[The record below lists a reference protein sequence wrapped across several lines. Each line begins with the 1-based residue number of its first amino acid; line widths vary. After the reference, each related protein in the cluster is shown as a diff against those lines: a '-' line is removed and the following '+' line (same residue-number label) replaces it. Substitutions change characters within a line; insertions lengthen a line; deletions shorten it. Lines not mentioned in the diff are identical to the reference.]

1 MSIDTEAQSDRLSPR
16 REVGLVA
23 IALSIAAHLGI
34 AIALAAA
41 WVPEELL
48 SSTKR
53 REIVP
58 TDVDVI
64 EEPGSSEAIADV
76 TEKDEDLAQ
85 GVRGARDPEAPPAS
99 PTLAPPA
106 PAAPAARPPPPDA
119 PAKPLETA
127 SATRPAPAAMSSAPA
142 GNPAPSG
149 TAGQAPPGE
158 PDAGGGVKR
167 AELPSVMA
175 RFTHD
180 LALWGS
186 GVSAWQA
193 APVGD
198 AGPIVVTIAV
208 GEDGKLD
215 KLHDPFAGK
224 ANELSAVLVESV
236 SRTKSALVTKMGS
249 QNVLVK
255 FKVSAVV
262 SDGTPPEGETLKL
275 SFDSYDPKT
284 KKGGSTFVLGTGRRV
299 TFLVEVLET
308 RALTDAP

>member
-1 MSIDTEAQSDRLSPR
+1 MMSMPTVTARPNTFP
-16 REVGLVA
+16 
-23 IALSIAAHLGI
+23 AASRG
-34 AIALAAA
+34 
-41 WVPEELL
+41 L
-48 SSTKR
+48 SSWSPLR
-53 REIVP
+53 
-58 TDVDVI
+58 
-64 EEPGSSEAIADV
+64 
-76 TEKDEDLAQ
+76 
-85 GVRGARDPEAPPAS
+85 AS
-99 PTLAPPA
+99 PWRQRNGSLPP
-106 PAAPAARPPPPDA
+106 
-119 PAKPLETA
+119 KP
-127 SATRPAPAAMSSAPA
+127 SS
-142 GNPAPSG
+142 
-149 TAGQAPPGE
+149 
-158 PDAGGGVKR
+158 K
-167 AELPSVMA
+167 
-175 RFTHD
+175 
-180 LALWGS
+180 WGS